1 MLRDRGEIIANKEYQ
16 KLKKRYE
23 ENHNLMV
30 VMTRTLQSF
39 TERLSLISLFCDE
52 IFRTKAEEKV
62 SEFNNILASNNND
75 VDALLSD
82 ILE

>member
-1 MLRDRGEIIANKEYQ
+1 
-16 KLKKRYE
+16 
-23 ENHNLMV
+23 
-30 VMTRTLQSF
+30 MTRTLQSF
-39 TERLSLISLFCDE
+39 TERLSLISQFCDE
-52 IFRTKAEEKV
+52 IFRTKAEEEV